1 MSFKEKK
8 RNSKDARA
16 SLKVKRLTL
25 GELTR
30 TTSFTLTW
38 LLTLNNT

>member
-1 MSFKEKK
+1 MDVEGRKK
-8 RNSKDARA
+8 NSKDASA

-25 GELTR
+25 RELTR

-38 LLTLNNT
+38 LLTFNNT